1 MSGNTEKPVLADANQ
16 ALLPCEVCGRSFAP
30 DVLGRH
36 VPICKKLFNKI
47 RQPFNS
53 LKQRLQGT
61 DIPTLKKAPQSKKH
75 PVKKSTWRQQHED
88 FINAIQSAKQCS
100 IAIKE
105 GRPLPPPPPPSINPD
120 YIQCPHCMRRF
131 NENAAGRH
139 INFCKD
145 QASRRVFNPAQ
156 TAAKMASRAQGKA
169 QMGLKKEP
177 PVTRAVGTALGNRA
191 QESVKAHP
199 SKAESYE
206 PILPEAEKGKKNRE
220 ECHLTKTEGFSL
232 VNYWKFVFSQV
243 KGRFRDIV
251 HFLPKGK
258 WLKYS
263 KKQWKL

>member
-1 MSGNTEKPVLADANQ
+1 MSGKTEKPVMADANQ

-30 DVLGRH
+30 DVLERH
-36 VPICKKLFNKI
+36 VPICKKLFNKK

-61 DIPTLKKAPQSKKH
+61 DIPTLKKAPQSKNH

-100 IAIKE
+100 VAIKE

-145 QASRRVFNPAQ
+145 QASRRFFIPAQ
-156 TAAKMASRAQGKA
+156 TAAKMTSRAQGKA

-177 PVTRAVGTALGNRA
+177 PVTKAVATLLANRA
-191 QESVKAHP
+191 QESGKAHP
-199 SKAESYE
+199 SK
-206 PILPEAEKGKKNRE
+206 
-220 ECHLTKTEGFSL
+220 TE
-232 VNYWKFVFSQV
+232 
-243 KGRFRDIV
+243 
-251 HFLPKGK
+251 
-258 WLKYS
+258 
-263 KKQWKL
+263 